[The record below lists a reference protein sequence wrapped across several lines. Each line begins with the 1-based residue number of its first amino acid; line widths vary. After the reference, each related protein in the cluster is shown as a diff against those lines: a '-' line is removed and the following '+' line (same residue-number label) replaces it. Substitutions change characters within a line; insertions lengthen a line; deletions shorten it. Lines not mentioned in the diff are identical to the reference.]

1 VSGAERSI
9 ARTAALL
16 LPIQIVF
23 RAGEVALPIVL
34 AAWFGRSAATD
45 LFYLYWAYFTF
56 AGSLLSGAFQDSVLV
71 PIVTELRIREPAAV
85 QEVASSLLG
94 HVLLFGGGLALV
106 LGALAVTWAK
116 LGVAPELFAT
126 AAALS
131 ALFAAHLVVVSVR
144 AVLVAFLN
152 ARQKYA
158 AYPVAGGFGF
168 LLAIGVIAVERNA
181 LGIASIPLGLL
192 AGELLAIAIL
202 TPLARASADIRLR
215 PSLARPEPVR
225 RFFRLAV
232 ADVSGA
238 TITRINPVID
248 QLVATTTGI
257 VGGGTILRYATD
269 VGSLPTSLLQATVL
283 PVLLTRL
290 STAAASPSLAGF
302 EKTVRRTLLVTGA
315 LLVGIAVVFGALRT
329 PLLRLVFLHGE
340 MDAGAIA
347 AMAHVLPWALAN
359 ALPFGALL
367 VLARANVAL
376 QNTRFMLALGALNAA
391 LNIAFDLVFAHFAGL
406 EGIAFATAAMHLVI
420 AIVFWVALK
429 RCIARRPAA

>member
-1 VSGAERSI
+1 M
-9 ARTAALL
+9 
-16 LPIQIVF
+16 
-23 RAGEVALPIVL
+23 VL

-45 LFYLYWAYFTF
+45 VFYLAWAYFTF

-71 PIVTELRIREPAAV
+71 PIVTELRIRDADAV
-85 QEVASSLLG
+85 QEVASSLFG
-94 HVLLFGGGLALV
+94 HVLVFGGGLAFG
-106 LGALAVTWAK
+106 LGGIAVGWAK
-116 LGVAPELFAT
+116 VAIAPELFRT

-131 ALFAAHLVVVSVR
+131 GLFTAHLVAVSVR

-168 LLAIGVIAVERNA
+168 LLAIGVIAVERRA
-181 LGIASIPLGLL
+181 LGIASVPLGLL

-202 TPLARASADIRLR
+202 TPLARQSADVRLR
-215 PSLARPEPVR
+215 LSLGRPEPVR

-238 TITRINPVID
+238 TITRLNPVID
-248 QLVATTTGI
+248 QLVATTTGV

-290 STAAASPSLAGF
+290 SSAASAPSLAGF
-302 EKTVRRTLLVTGA
+302 ERTVRRTLVVSGA
-315 LLVGIAVVFGALRT
+315 LLSGIALALGAVRT
-329 PLLRLVFLHGE
+329 PLLSLVFLHGE
-340 MDAGAIA
+340 MDPGAIA
-347 AMAHVLPWALAN
+347 KMAHVLPWALAN

-376 QNTRFMLALGALNAA
+376 QNTRFMLALGALNAG
-391 LNIAFDLVFAHFAGL
+391 LNIVFDVVFARIAGL
-406 EGIAFATAAMHLVI
+406 EGIAFATAAMHLVV
-420 AIVFWVALK
+420 AVVFWIALR
-429 RCIARRPAA
+429 RCLARRSAA

>member
-1 VSGAERSI
+1 VSGPERSI

-16 LPIQIVF
+16 LPIQVVF

-34 AAWFGRSAATD
+34 AAWFGRTAATD
-45 LFYLYWAYFTF
+45 VFYLYWAYFTF

-71 PIVTELRIREPAAV
+71 PIVTELRIRDAAAV

-94 HVLLFGGGLALV
+94 HVLLFGGGLAVV
-106 LGALAVTWAK
+106 LGGVAVAWAK
-116 LGVAPELFAT
+116 LGMAPELFSI
-126 AAALS
+126 AASLS
-131 ALFAAHLVVVSVR
+131 GLFAAHLVAVSVR

-168 LLAIGVIAVERNA
+168 LLAIGVIALERHA
-181 LGIASIPLGLL
+181 LGIASVPLGLL

-202 TPLARASADIRLR
+202 TPLARAAAEVRFR

-290 STAAASPSLAGF
+290 STAAAAPSLAGF
-302 EKTVRRTLLVTGA
+302 ERTVRRTLVVTGTM
-315 LLVGIAVVFGALRT
+315 LVGIALVFGVLRT

-340 MDAGAIA
+340 MDAGAIG
-347 AMAHVLPWALAN
+347 AMGHVLPWALAN

-391 LNIAFDLVFAHFAGL
+391 LNIVFDVVFARFAGL
-406 EGIAFATAAMHLVI
+406 EGIAFATAAMHLVV
-420 AIVFWVALK
+420 AVVFWVALK
-429 RCIARRPAA
+429 RCIARRAAV